1 MVRLVNVSDI
11 YSDEPDKLDKNLMT
25 LPKLTITEESEQLK
39 KFDSNGNFIYV
50 TKDSLGTS
58 SSKITVDIKSDGLGN
73 SLYGSI
79 NSSFKKV

>member
-1 MVRLVNVSDI
+1 
-11 YSDEPDKLDKNLMT
+11 MT
-25 LPKLTITEESEQLK
+25 LPKLTITDESEQLK
-39 KFDSNGNFIYV
+39 KFDSKGNFIYV

-79 NSSFKKV
+79 NSSFKKVEKNKSNSSIESSTDKPIHL